1 MDKNYAYNKFK
12 ALVPEEVTR
21 KIPSEREH
29 HALFNLLLLLEKQH
43 PEELQ
48 RGLSDQAQA
57 DERAALQA
65 LIKSS
70 FASVMAEHFKQGL
83 VTDADQPQ
91 VVKRDVAATDPEAN
105 KQITALVKPE
115 YLKRIPVFIRK
126 HAMGKTCQLLAR
138 EFPDLYNE
146 FKGEPSQDAVDKM
159 RTLINL
165 IFEERIAKHH
175 M

>member
-1 MDKNYAYNKFK
+1 MDRNYAYNKFK

-57 DERAALQA
+57 DEQAALQT

-70 FASVMAEHFKQGL
+70 FASIMAEHVKQGL

-91 VVKRDVAATDPEAN
+91 VVKRDAAATEPEAN
-105 KQITALVKPE
+105 KRITALVKPE
-115 YLKRIPVFIRK
+115 YLK
-126 HAMGKTCQLLAR
+126 
-138 EFPDLYNE
+138 
-146 FKGEPSQDAVDKM
+146 PSTAYLVK
-159 RTLINL
+159 
-165 IFEERIAKHH
+165 
-175 M
+175 